1 MTFEGSREEG
11 MKGKKENEELG
22 ERAEMVQYYHYWEN
36 CMLNALSKCILK
48 AIITINGL
56 FTIDVN
62 SNYLNQ
68 KQKEQ
73 NVLFT
78 VKSKFISNKEVL
90 YNPNSNEIDM
100 ELKTRLITCFQNTG
114 KEFIRW
120 MNGTCKTP
128 SIENVEEKDK
138 EYIRNKYS
146 YGTEIDDNQD
156 LKTFV
161 SKLYE
166 RLTKISNSL
175 DNNKA
180 KYIREYESEYFGYW
194 GQNARS
200 IYENQLD
207 KNKTLKN
214 FEKKVSLILS
224 YANDFEKKR
233 EKQKICSGNF
243 LINNEELITKGKEQ
257 INKVINDILKIL
269 VKELEEEDM
278 KKFSEIINS
287 NKEKLKEKTNS
298 SDELK
303 RVLGYVSKI
312 NGKKLSMELKI
323 HSMSEKIHFLKLHHY
338 PGLDDIEK
346 HFKTLKKEW
355 DNLRVKA
362 KKKMIIY

>member
-1 MTFEGSREEG
+1 
-11 MKGKKENEELG
+11 
-22 ERAEMVQYYHYWEN
+22 
-36 CMLNALSKCILK
+36 MLNALSKCILK

-362 KKKMIIY
+362 KKKDDNL